1 MVFQR
6 QTFVFFAFFTYNILV
21 IAPVSIIIPT
31 LNEEKYLPALLQ
43 SIKDQTLK
51 PFEVIVSDSL
61 SKDNTREV
69 AKTFG
74 CKITEVEPPI
84 SPAKGR
90 NTGEKI
96 ATQEIL
102 LFLDSDVKLFPD
114 FLEIAMK
121 EMEGKKL
128 DVATCFVVPSSK
140 SFIYRIGSF
149 MLNYYFLFIST
160 LSPHAGGYCIFI
172 KRALHDKINGFDE
185 SLALGEDHDYVKRAS
200 KLGKFGVIRNAK
212 IQISTR
218 RFEEEGFMKIF
229 SKYLLSELQTLIFG
243 KQKIK
248 SLGIEFGK
256 HHKE

>member
-1 MVFQR
+1 MAFQR
-6 QTFVFFAFFTYNILV
+6 QTFVFFVFFTYNIFV
-21 IAPVSIIIPT
+21 TAPVSIIIPT
-31 LNEEKYLPALLQ
+31 LNEEKYLPVLLQ
-43 SIKDQTLK
+43 SIKDQTLG

-61 SKDNTREV
+61 SKDNTKSV

-74 CKITEVEPPI
+74 CKINEVEPPI

-121 EMEGKKL
+121 EMEEKKL

-140 SFIYRIGSF
+140 SLAYKIGSF
-149 MLNYYFLFIST
+149 MLNYYFLLISP

-172 KRALHDKINGFDE
+172 KRALHEKINGFDE

-200 KLGKFGVIRNAK
+200 KLGKFGIMKNAK

-218 RFEEEGFMKIF
+218 RFEEEGFLKIF
-229 SKYLLSELQTLIFG
+229 CKALIFS
-243 KQKIK
+243 QI
-248 SLGIEFGK
+248 LPQAMLLL
-256 HHKE
+256 